1 MTDESPSKSNS
12 MKKLWAWL
20 MLPLL
25 SAAVVALLAVWSY
38 PSAGELVLPGK
49 PVVVVPP
56 LQAASSSQPMT
67 SPVAPQRSELEA
79 SKSLDERIKD
89 VESAQKALYMNW
101 LDGQRKTIDWWLT
114 YLGVT
119 AALLALGG
127 AFIPFLMGRKDK
139 EYLDHLLRE
148 ANDAVAQTK
157 SHRDS
162 AKGEIDAIKV
172 LRQTQSGQDQT
183 PATQKK
189 LEIAAE
195 TVKNN
200 PQANAV
206 DKLRAMAVQASTAR
220 QAEQAFRLWA
230 AVSAIEPND
239 HVAQFN
245 AGYWAHDMLE
255 NAPGLTRGYWQ
266 AEVGQRYAKVLA
278 IKPDKHEAAN
288 NWGAALDTEATA
300 VAPTDLPA
308 ARALWKQAG
317 EKYAQALTIKPDKH
331 EAANNWGAALLG
343 ERAAVAGSSGK
354 DANDLLQRAT
364 EMLQKRS
371 EMAPVLVAYNLA
383 CCFALAGDT
392 AGALKWLQV
401 SRENGT
407 LPAKAHILDD
417 HDFDGIRGDDVF
429 AEWFKS
435 LPD

>member
-20 MLPLL
+20 MLPVL

-49 PVVVVPP
+49 PAVVVTPIQP
-56 LQAASSSQPMT
+56 TSPSQSMT

-79 SKSLDERIKD
+79 SKSLDERLKD

-119 AALLALGG
+119 AAMLALGG

-139 EYLDHLLRE
+139 ELLDHLLRE
-148 ANDAVAQTK
+148 ASDAVAQTK

-162 AKGEIDAIKV
+162 AKGEIDKIKA
-172 LRQTQSGQDQT
+172 LRQVQSGQDQT
-183 PATQKK
+183 PATQET
-189 LEIAAE
+189 LDIAME
-195 TVKNN
+195 TVKND

-206 DKLRAMAVQASTAR
+206 DKLRVMAVQASTAR
-220 QAEQAFRLWA
+220 EAEQAFRLWA

-239 HVAQFN
+239 QVAQFN
-245 AGYWAHDMLE
+245 AGYWAHDMLG
-255 NAPGLTRGYWQ
+255 NAPGQTRGYWQ

-278 IKPDKHEAAN
+278 IKPDMHEAAY
-288 NWGAALDTEATA
+288 NWGNALGAEATA
-300 VAPTDLPA
+300 VAATDLPA

-317 EKYAQALTIKPDKH
+317 EKFFQASTIKPDKH
-331 EAANNWGAALLG
+331 EAAYNWGIALLT
-343 ERAAVAGSSGK
+343 ERAAVAGSSGT
-354 DANDLLQRAT
+354 DANALLQRAT
-364 EMLQKRS
+364 EMLQKLS
-371 EMAPVLVAYNLA
+371 ETAPVLVAYNLA
-383 CCFALAGDT
+383 RCFALAGDT

-401 SRENGT
+401 SGENGT
-407 LPAKAHILDD
+407 LPTKAHILDD